1 MCSIDDGG
9 RSGVT
14 RVRVKSR
21 SAVVEAGITAIL
33 GQRYE
38 LVETEPDV
46 VVTDDSDDEWEPA
59 VPVVA
64 LTDELSEAPALIRAG
79 ARGVLPRD
87 ANSAELIAAI
97 EAVTAGLLV
106 LPADQADAMIVRA
119 RERTTAALT
128 PRESEVLRMVA
139 DGLANKEIAYRLG
152 LAESTIKFHLASVM
166 GKLGAGSRTEAVSIG
181 IRQGI
186 VAI

>member
-1 MCSIDDGG
+1 M
-9 RSGVT
+9 
-14 RVRVKSR
+14 
-21 SAVVEAGITAIL
+21 
-33 GQRYE
+33 
-38 LVETEPDV
+38 
-46 VVTDDSDDEWEPA
+46 
-59 VPVVA
+59 
-64 LTDELSEAPALIRAG
+64 
-79 ARGVLPRD
+79 PRD